1 MSDQPKELQQADDIW
16 GVIER
21 TGGTGSVRFERR
33 LPTSAADLWQVV
45 TAPDRPARWFCAVT
59 GELRLG
65 GVYEADMGSDGL
77 VTGRVLACDPPR
89 SYQVSWNEGNEQQSV
104 IEMSVEAE
112 AGSSESAVLRL
123 VHTGLPAF
131 TLNDYG
137 AGWQGYLEVLES
149 EDGGRSEWSTERY
162 RELLPAYQ
170 RRFPDAG

>member
-1 MSDQPKELQQADDIW
+1 MSDQPSGPQQLDDIW

-21 TGGTGSVRFERR
+21 TGETGSVRFERR
-33 LPTSAADLWQVV
+33 LPTSAAHLWQVV
-45 TAPDRPARWFCAVT
+45 TAPDRLARWFCAVT
-59 GELRLG
+59 GELELG
-65 GVYEADMGSDGL
+65 GVYRADMGSDGL

-89 SYQVSWNEGNEQQSV
+89 FYRVSWDEGHEQQSV
-104 IEMSVEAE
+104 IEVSVEP
-112 AGSSESAVLRL
+112 GSDSPETAMLRL
-123 VHTGLPAF
+123 VHTGLPAP

-162 RELLPAYQ
+162 RELLPAYR